1 MRLGQSAGRSSG
13 NPTNGQRTPQM
24 ARRHVVPVGPV
35 EHYDMDLDVRRSA
48 PAAYRIAAG
57 VAALLLLV
65 AMMIL
70 PLL

>member
-1 MRLGQSAGRSSG
+1 MRLGQSAGRSLG

-35 EHYDMDLDVRRSA
+35 EHYDIDSDRHRSA

-57 VAALLLLV
+57 IGALMLV
-65 AMMIL
+65 VMMIL

>member
-1 MRLGQSAGRSSG
+1 MRLGQSAGRSLG

-35 EHYDMDLDVRRSA
+35 EHYDMNLDVRRSA
-48 PAAYRIAAG
+48 PMAYRVAARA
-57 VAALLLLV
+57 AALLSV

-70 PLL
+70 TLL

>member
-1 MRLGQSAGRSSG
+1 MRLGQSAGRSLG

-35 EHYDMDLDVRRSA
+35 EPYDIDLDVRRSV
-48 PAAYRIAAG
+48 PTAYRVAAG
-57 VAALLLLV
+57 VVVLLLV

>member
-13 NPTNGQRTPQM
+13 NPTNGYRTPQM

-48 PAAYRIAAG
+48 PMAYRVAAG
-57 VAALLLLV
+57 AAALLLV

>member
-13 NPTNGQRTPQM
+13 NPTNGYRTPQM

-48 PAAYRIAAG
+48 PMAYR
-57 VAALLLLV
+57 VAAWAAALLLV

>member
-13 NPTNGQRTPQM
+13 NPTNGYHTPQM

-35 EHYDMDLDVRRSA
+35 EHYDMDLDVRRSV
-48 PAAYRIAAG
+48 PMAYRVAAG
-57 VAALLLLV
+57 AAVLLLV
-65 AMMIL
+65 VMMIL